1 MLYVIC
7 NFKFYLMIVAAS
19 VSSLVVPT
27 MVAAA
32 EDLDKVDGVVDAS
45 SQKLAGFSPRMMAH
59 IRAVK
64 EKLEKASEWP
74 FQNTDGFN
82 IPLPKI
88 TYKKASANPPPLDD
102 FLLEGQKVL
111 IWIPEIQFP
120 NHPSLLKQVRSGDSV
135 KTATSIPCPVGGLNH
150 DVVCNGFSDPI
161 RVCGPD
167 STYAM
172 FGRRYK
178 CKTCISNKSSELLP
192 VATRSSF
199 LSYDQSLLSVLPQ
212 DIQLSFPLSTSDK
225 AKNSPFI
232 ETSMIEA
239 AVHGFVGGQSISTQH
254 NFYLKSVTSR
264 KLK

>member
-1 MLYVIC
+1 
-7 NFKFYLMIVAAS
+7 MI
-19 VSSLVVPT
+19 
-27 MVAAA
+27 
-32 EDLDKVDGVVDAS
+32 
-45 SQKLAGFSPRMMAH
+45 AH
-59 IRAVK
+59 IQAVK

-82 IPLPKI
+82 IPLPKLN
-88 TYKKASANPPPLDD
+88 YKKASANPPPLDD

-111 IWIPEIQFP
+111 IWIPELQFP
-120 NHPSLLKQVRSGDSV
+120 NHPSLFKQVRSGDSV

-178 CKTCISNKSSELLP
+178 RKTCISNKLNELP

-199 LSYDQSLLSVLPQ
+199 LSYDQSLLSILPQ

-225 AKNSPFI
+225 GNNPCEVFLLSSQIYSQSRSTRHARSFSRAI
-232 ETSMIEA
+232 E
-239 AVHGFVGGQSISTQH
+239 GG
-254 NFYLKSVTSR
+254 
-264 KLK
+264 